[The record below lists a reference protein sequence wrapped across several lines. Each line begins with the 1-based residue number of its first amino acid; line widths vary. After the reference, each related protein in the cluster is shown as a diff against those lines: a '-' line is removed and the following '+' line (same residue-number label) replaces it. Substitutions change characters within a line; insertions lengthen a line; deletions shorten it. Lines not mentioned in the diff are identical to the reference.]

1 VIIDEE
7 TSIFRKSPLLEAEER
22 PQSPTSSSLPRKE
35 DEFTNSAGSDFVQVG
50 EDVLAAA
57 DPLKIVSWGVHLSLP
72 INPVACF
79 VVAGGEYSG
88 EFPATANDNHR
99 TPIVHLA
106 QLLGSRFLDD
116 RDGVLQ
122 SVRVSVQSLSL
133 SCLAHMAALYPHV
146 LVCGSIP
153 VTKGGSICLAASGS
167 EGNAMEGR

>member
-1 VIIDEE
+1 MLETEE
-7 TSIFRKSPLLEAEER
+7 Q
-22 PQSPTSSSLPRKE
+22 PQSPTSSNLPRKE
-35 DEFTNSAGSDFVQVG
+35 DDFTNSAGSDFVQVG

-57 DPLKIVSWGVHLSLP
+57 DPLKIVSWAIHLSLP

-79 VVAGGEYSG
+79 VVEEGEYSG
-88 EFPATANDNHR
+88 EFPTTTNDYYR

-133 SCLAHMAALYPHV
+133 SCLAHVVALYPLV

-153 VTKGGSICLAASGS
+153 VTKGGSTCLAASGS
-167 EGNAMEGR
+167 EGKAMEGR